1 MKRSNKGA
9 ISIFLVVVLPIVL
22 IGVLSLF
29 TFFQNKQQK
38 MSIQKVSYAANE
50 AYLSKINSYLVNNF
64 GLLATLDEGNLEQM
78 IRFYYKENGL
88 INNPEELT
96 LTVEYAALSDIE
108 SFKASIVEA
117 AKVSVANEAITY
129 SLDLFG
135 QTQSFERL
143 KQQFDKLSKFEK
155 ELSEAADMLEI
166 IQYINQIGALEEV
179 ESIKALVL
187 SAYSGLSAKRD
198 VFEKTYEKA
207 KSEIKALRTSMSA
220 QDYKSSG
227 MMDGKQVEWAD
238 IEVDFKEASESIKNM
253 LDEIMKLIYDYEALI
268 VDEDA
273 SESNQDVIKSA
284 ILELL
289 EAQEMHV
296 PSVPMNFMDA
306 MRDKLIQ
313 LEEAFTGVSMA
324 YSTLD
329 FGDIGRFTPVKSTIG
344 NTAIMERALIN
355 EYFFS
360 VFSSYDSNCPRKI
373 NMNRRNESKRRV
385 VGEIEFLITGKA
397 EEAESMMEIKLA
409 LFGFRFISNLI
420 SYMSDKDKHIQTAQA
435 TMAFPPPWKTVAYT
449 TLMTLWCS
457 AESYSDVNAL
467 LKGKGLMMIKSG
479 SQWTVSLD
487 RLLNPSLTSSHY
499 FGENGTDDDTDW
511 KRIYYMDYLRIL
523 MLLEAEPNVL
533 SRSMD
538 LINLEIHTLSN
549 GDYSLSDF
557 SNGHRIVL
565 SLRSGYTYDFSN
577 WVSR

>member
-38 MSIQKVSYAANE
+38 MSMQKVSYAASE
-50 AYLSKINSYLVNNF
+50 AYLSKINSYFVNNF

-78 IRFYYKENGL
+78 IRFYYKENDL
-88 INNPEELT
+88 INNPEALT
-96 LTVEYAALSDIE
+96 LTVEYAVLSDIE
-108 SFKASIVEA
+108 SFKASIFEA

-143 KQQFDKLSKFEK
+143 KQQFDKLTKFEK

-166 IQYINQIGALEEV
+166 IQYINQIGALDEV

-238 IEVDFKEASESIKNM
+238 IEVDFKETSESIKNM

-457 AESYSDVNAL
+457 AESYSDVIAL

-487 RLLNPSLTSSHY
+487 RLLNPSLTSAHY

-523 MLLEAEPNVL
+523 MLVEAEPNVL